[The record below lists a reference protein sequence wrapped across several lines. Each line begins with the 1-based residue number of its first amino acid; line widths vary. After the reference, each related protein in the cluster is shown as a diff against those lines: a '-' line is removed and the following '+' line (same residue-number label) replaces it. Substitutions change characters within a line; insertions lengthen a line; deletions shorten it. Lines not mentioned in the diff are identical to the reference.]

1 MDISLILTVIGIIL
15 TIVFAYE
22 TPRNWFLR
30 LFGFIKPVS
39 NSNETIQDE
48 TKLLDVT
55 EDGVLT
61 FFSTKGNQE
70 LHELYFKDKRLIK
83 IDYQNPEFNYKN
95 KQIIVNGG
103 NPNNPIWGEYIDSF
117 PKTIQPY
124 LIEIRKVIE
133 KNHWENK
140 TGEEMNKTLF
150 EFIDGVTF
158 GFTWR
163 AWGDFTQSINY
174 QRDGYLKHYM

>member
-1 MDISLILTVIGIIL
+1 M
-15 TIVFAYE
+15 FAFE
-22 TPRNWFLR
+22 TPRHWCLR
-30 LFGFIKPVS
+30 LFGYNQTATK
-39 NSNETIQDE
+39 SNETIDID

-55 EDGVLT
+55 HGGKLT
-61 FFSTKGNQE
+61 FCSMENPKIYE
-70 LHELYFKDKRLIK
+70 KYFKNKTLISLEFR
-83 IDYQNPEFNYKN
+83 NPEFNYKN

-103 NPNNPIWGEYIDSF
+103 DSNNPIWGEYLQSF

-124 LIEIRKVIE
+124 LMEIRKMVE

-140 TGEEMNKTLF
+140 TGEDMNMTLF

-163 AWGDFTQSINY
+163 GWGDFIQAINY